1 VSDGFPLQV
10 APAFAD
16 VISVM
21 KTDARILA
29 LSLAAWLA
37 PAAAAALPTGGVWIS
52 EVMYNPS
59 GGDNGREW
67 VELYNSTGA
76 DIDLAGY
83 SLGWGGADYTTG
95 VLQLS
100 GILAAGGY
108 FVVGGPTS
116 DANNANPTYDL
127 VANFTPDLQNP
138 LLVSDGIAL
147 FDVPAASISAT
158 TVPIH
163 ALIFGGL
170 FNLNGLLDEQ
180 GNPGAIDVGIAPAG
194 ESLEFDGAGWSAQ
207 ASPSPGSGGLVAPL
221 PEPGAAGLLLVAAAV
236 LRRRVRAAVTR

>member
-1 VSDGFPLQV
+1 
-10 APAFAD
+10 
-16 VISVM
+16 M
-21 KTDARILA
+21 KTRTRQTQADPRARSNARRARLLA
-29 LSLAAWLA
+29 LAFLGWLA
-37 PAAAAALPTGGVWIS
+37 PAVAPALPVTGLWLS

-67 VELYNSTGA
+67 VELYNATGA
-76 DIDLAGY
+76 AIDLSGY

-127 VANFTPDLQNP
+127 VANFGPDLQNP
-138 LLVSDGIAL
+138 LLASDGIAL
-147 FDVPAASISAT
+147 FAVPAASITAA

-163 ALIFGGL
+163 ALIYGGL

-180 GNPGAIDVGIAPAG
+180 GNPGAIDTGFAPAG
-194 ESLEFDGAGWSAQ
+194 ESLEFDGAGWAAQ
-207 ASPSPGSGGLVAPL
+207 ASPSPGSGVLLAPL
-221 PEPGAAGLLLVAAAV
+221 PEPGAAGLLLLAAAV
-236 LRRRVRAAVTR
+236 LQRRVRAGFAR

>member
-1 VSDGFPLQV
+1 
-10 APAFAD
+10 
-16 VISVM
+16 
-21 KTDARILA
+21 
-29 LSLAAWLA
+29 
-37 PAAAAALPTGGVWIS
+37 
-52 EVMYNPS
+52 MYNPN

-67 VELYNSTGA
+67 LELYNVTGA
-76 DIDLAGY
+76 AIGLSGY

-127 VANFTPDLQNP
+127 VANFAPDLQNP

-147 FDVPAASISAT
+147 FDVPAASITAA

-163 ALIFGGL
+163 ALIYGRF

-180 GNPGAIDVGIAPAG
+180 GNPGAIDAGVAPAG
-194 ESLEFDGAGWSAQ
+194 DSLEFDGTGWAVQ
-207 ASPSPGSGGLVAPL
+207 ASPSPGSGGLLAPL
-221 PEPGAAGLLLVAAAV
+221 PEPGAAGLLLLAAAV
-236 LRRRVRAAVTR
+236 LQRRVRAGFAR

>member
-1 VSDGFPLQV
+1 V
-10 APAFAD
+10 ASAD

-29 LSLAAWLA
+29 LALAAWLA
-37 PAAAAALPTGGVWIS
+37 PASAAALPTGALWIS
-52 EVMYNPS
+52 EVMYNPN

-67 VELYNSTGA
+67 VELYNASGA
-76 DIDLAGY
+76 DVDLSGW

-100 GILAAGGY
+100 GLLAAGDY

-116 DANNANPTYDL
+116 DANNENPSYDQ

-138 LLVSDGIAL
+138 LLASDGIAL
-147 FDVPAASISAT
+147 FDVPAASVTAA
-158 TVPIH
+158 TVPVH
-163 ALIFGGL
+163 VLIYGGL

-180 GNPGAIDVGIAPAG
+180 GNPGAIDAGIAPAG
-194 ESLEFDGAGWSAQ
+194 ETLEFDGAGWSVQ
-207 ASPSPGSGGLVAPL
+207 ASPSPGGGLLAPLAPL
-221 PEPGAAGLLLVAAAV
+221 PEPGAAGLLLLGAAA
-236 LRRRVRAAVTR
+236 LGRRARTFAR